1 MSLCE
6 RESCSSGAIEEEN
19 ICQPLTAQELGH
31 LCRSKRPISL
41 IRPPTERASEL
52 EAMRLSVD
60 LMKYKGGTHL
70 VMLIQIHGINA
81 CVAQVASNDATSLV
95 TPDQP
100 SYTGLPSEIGQIG
113 SNVPR
118 CSTSTHPYTLIT
130 TNNIKRNKSICEHRA
145 RVSIHQR

>member
-31 LCRSKRPISL
+31 LRRSKRPISV
-41 IRPPTERASEL
+41 IRSPTDRASEL
-52 EAMRLSVD
+52 EAMRLSGN
-60 LMKYKGGTHL
+60 LMKYKRSTHF
-70 VMLIQIHGINA
+70 VMLIQIRDINTCA
-81 CVAQVASNDATSLV
+81 GQVAANDATSFV
-95 TPDQP
+95 TPDHP
-100 SYTGLPSEIGQIG
+100 SYTCLPSEIGEIG

-130 TNNIKRNKSICEHRA
+130 TDDIKRNKSTCEHGA
-145 RVSIHQR
+145 RVSICQR